1 METITYPPVLDQL
14 GHIVREYRK
23 KTNLTQQQLADKA
36 QVERSYISRL
46 ENSHKTTK
54 PFNPRIFTLVAIAA
68 AIGIK
73 LEITLKE

>member
-1 METITYPPVLDQL
+1 METLTYPPLLDTL

-23 KTNLTQQQLADKA
+23 KNGLTQKELADKA
-36 QVERSYISRL
+36 NVERSYISRL
-46 ENSHKTTK
+46 ENSHKTK
-54 PFNPRIFTLVAIAA
+54 ELFNPRIFTLVAIAA